1 MLLNQFDIY
10 KKNTTDQLLI
20 LEHGGKCEIYQHPD
34 ANNESGKHW
43 KDSSKGKAWAQ
54 RGKQVLPWDKTLDG
68 NDWNEP
74 EKKQNNKRGIC
85 HCFTLNNTIDC
96 QRLSTLASSQSQLGT
111 KLEYISLNTS
121 SFFFYIYAH
130 FKNLLIIIRVIQK

>member
-54 RGKQVLPWDKTLDG
+54 RRKQVLPWDKTLDG

-74 EKKQNNKRGIC
+74 EKKQNK
-85 HCFTLNNTIDC
+85 
-96 QRLSTLASSQSQLGT
+96 LGT

-130 FKNLLIIIRVIQK
+130 FKKLLIIIRVIQK